1 VLPEATLLPL
11 TALRSLWLHANQLT
25 ALPSSIGALRS
36 LEELSVY
43 GNRLTRL
50 PPTVGALAARGS
62 GEVACIAISVQR
74 STSRRVAESSVLY
87 SSRELSTATTLLA
100 SLSRRELLTRE
111 APRRFSRRAAAY
123 SRSVRGASRVNS
135 ILRDS
140 ATLLE

>member
-1 VLPEATLLPL
+1 VLPEATLLHL

-50 PPTVGALAARGS
+50 PPTVGALARGS

-74 STSRRVAESSVLY
+74 SRRVAESSVQY
-87 SSRELSTATTLLA
+87 SSRELSTARSCFSLLSQDA
-100 SLSRRELLTRE
+100 SCLLEKRLG
-111 APRRFSRRAAAY
+111 RFSRRAAAY